1 MRQQCS
7 LKENLYLKEKIF
19 LRLLLLGLNKG
30 RGQDTKWISL
40 SGKQSHLFYLYQ
52 LISFKIEKWPIYPP
66 HFARNVWVELS
77 EMVVL

>member
-19 LRLLLLGLNKG
+19 LRLLFLGLNKG
-30 RGQDTKWISL
+30 RGQDTKCISL

-52 LISFKIEKWPIYPP
+52 LISFLK
-66 HFARNVWVELS
+66 
-77 EMVVL
+77 